1 MWLTYGSRRRARVRE
16 AVSRDLGHAI
26 ENIRLR
32 SMLGGGGGVAAA
44 PLLLLNNEVTGAGAG
59 VGYSGSKVVG
69 VGQDRRGEP
78 SEHTGGVLATRP
90 MLGMGERWRES
101 SGRVG
106 GNSSKESRPRGEGIE
121 CDRAQSS
128 FGGGRGVL
136 WANIEAWG
144 GAELARHRAGCGEQA
159 RPNSSEAKLATVRR
173 E

>member
-1 MWLTYGSRRRARVRE
+1 MKPGLE
-16 AVSRDLGHAI
+16 
-26 ENIRLR
+26 
-32 SMLGGGGGVAAA
+32 
-44 PLLLLNNEVTGAGAG
+44 
-59 VGYSGSKVVG
+59 
-69 VGQDRRGEP
+69 
-78 SEHTGGVLATRP
+78 
-90 MLGMGERWRES
+90 MGERRRERS
-101 SGRVG
+101 RRVG
-106 GNSSKESRPRGEGIE
+106 GNSGKESRPRGEGIK